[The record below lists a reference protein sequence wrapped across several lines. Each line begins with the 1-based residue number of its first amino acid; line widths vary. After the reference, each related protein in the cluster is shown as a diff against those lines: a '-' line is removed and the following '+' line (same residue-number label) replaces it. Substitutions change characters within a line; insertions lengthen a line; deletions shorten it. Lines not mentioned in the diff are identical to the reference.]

1 MNEQRLGQWFY
12 NKLFPHMEYPKPKD
26 EKELREVVF
35 LQRSMITDKLW
46 NMSNKEFIEILLEYY
61 ND

>member
-1 MNEQRLGQWFY
+1 
-12 NKLFPHMEYPKPKD
+12 MEYPKPKD

-35 LQRSMITDKLW
+35 LQRSMIIDKLW